1 MEGKKRGREGEKKEE
16 MDRGELKRQEEP
28 RRKEDC
34 TADKMSEK
42 KNITQSF
49 LKDET
54 AVSKSVRFAWL
65 VSSSD
70 KMSFM
75 FFFFFFTVERSEGR
89 KRNKGRK
96 EKSEERRNMRT
107 KEEI

>member
-16 MDRGELKRQEEP
+16 ERGELKRQEEP
-28 RRKEDC
+28 RRKEDSIPLIKC
-34 TADKMSEK
+34 QK
-42 KNITQSF
+42 KTLHKVF

-75 FFFFFFTVERSEGR
+75 FFWCFFYSR
-89 KRNKGRK
+89 KK
-96 EKSEERRNMRT
+96 
-107 KEEI
+107 